1 MEEWVRENENT
12 FKTTGKKR
20 KKKKKKKFTCFQ
32 WLNLLQFS
40 ISNPFMYSARWHTVF
55 ISFYM

>member
-20 KKKKKKKFTCFQ
+20 KKKKKK
-32 WLNLLQFS
+32 NYMFS
-40 ISNPFMYSARWHTVF
+40 VAQLTAI
-55 ISFYM
+55 FYQ